1 MFLEMCKL
9 KLVLSICIYKSPS
22 VYRRRSFPI
31 GIIGYNCWWRVPM
44 TTTSTPD
51 DAAAAEHPKLIRTYR
66 TRAYLSRAG
75 HVRWTMCCRSSACST
90 TPLSRSAKR
99 PGSNTRAH
107 LFRRAEP
114 ISYGSTQRLPG
125 HRRIAPQA
133 HTRRHSQ
140 KTRQSVRG
148 VPSPCPGGRGPR
160 TSAFQVLQALEDS
173 RDVFR

>member
-1 MFLEMCKL
+1 
-9 KLVLSICIYKSPS
+9 
-22 VYRRRSFPI
+22 
-31 GIIGYNCWWRVPM
+31 M
-44 TTTSTPD
+44 TTATTPD
-51 DAAAAEHPKLIRTYR
+51 DATATEHPKLIRTYR

-75 HVRWTMCCRSSACST
+75 HVRLDDVLAQQCLLYNAALEERRTAWKGHQKSISFAEQ
-90 TPLSRSAKR
+90 SRSLTAIRK
-99 PGSNTRAH
+99 
-107 LFRRAEP
+107 
-114 ISYGSTQRLPG
+114 RLPG

-148 VPSPCPGGRGPR
+148 IPPPCPGGRGPR

>member
-31 GIIGYNCWWRVPM
+31 GIIGYNCWRRVPM
-44 TTTSTPD
+44 TTTTTPD

-75 HVRWTMCCRSSACST
+75 HVRLDDVLAQQCLLYNAALEERKTAWKQHQSASLS
-90 TPLSRSAKR
+90 LSRAGR
-99 PGSNTRAH
+99 LRH
-107 LFRRAEP
+107 
-114 ISYGSTQRLPG
+114 TQRLPG

-148 VPSPCPGGRGPR
+148 IPSPCPGGRGPR